1 MATAMNTLFRTT
13 GGVVGPTIASVVLAE
28 YLSPLMIQAPRGPV
42 PGPRLP
48 NATAFTDIFLT
59 ALGIS
64 LAGMLVTLF
73 VTSRAGEIEAM
84 SPSKRQLQLYDRW

>member
-13 GGVVGPTIASVVLAE
+13 GGVVGSTIASVPLAE
-28 YLSPLMIQAPRGPV
+28 YLSPPTIQMPRSPV
-42 PGPRLP
+42 PGPRLH

-64 LAGMLVTLF
+64 LARMLVTRF
-73 VTSRAGEIEAM
+73 VTSRAGEIEAYEPVEEA
-84 SPSKRQLQLYDRW
+84 SVAL

>member
-42 PGPRLP
+42 PSSRLS
-48 NATAFTDIFLT
+48 NATAFNYIFFT

-64 LAGMLVTLF
+64 LVGVLVTLF
-73 VTSRAGEIEAM
+73 VASRAGEIGAYEPVEGAAAAF
-84 SPSKRQLQLYDRW
+84 

>member
-42 PGPRLP
+42 PSSRLS
-48 NATAFTDIFLT
+48 NATAFNYIFFT

-64 LAGMLVTLF
+64 LVGGACDAI
-73 VTSRAGEIEAM
+73 RYE
-84 SPSKRQLQLYDRW
+84 PSGRDRGV

>member
-13 GGVVGPTIASVVLAE
+13 GGVVGSTIVGFLLAE
-28 YLSPLMIQAPRGPV
+28 YLSPLSIQTPRGPV
-42 PGPRLP
+42 PGPRIP

-64 LAGMLVTLF
+64 LAGGCL
-73 VTSRAGEIEAM
+73 
-84 SPSKRQLQLYDRW
+84 

>member
-42 PGPRLP
+42 PSSRLS
-48 NATAFTDIFLT
+48 NVTAFNYVPLT
-59 ALGIS
+59 WLGIS
-64 LAGMLVTLF
+64 LAEMLVKLF
-73 VTSRAGEIEAM
+73 VTSKAGEIEAYKPVEEAA
-84 SPSKRQLQLYDRW
+84 SAA

>member
-42 PGPRLP
+42 PSSRLSK
-48 NATAFTDIFLT
+48 ATAFNYIFFT

-64 LAGMLVTLF
+64 LVGVLVTLF
-73 VTSRAGEIEAM
+73 VTSRAAEIEAYE
-84 SPSKRQLQLYDRW
+84 PVKEAAAAV